1 MADLFTR
8 GIYMILITL
17 GTQDKEF
24 KRILEDVEK
33 EIKKGNIKD
42 KVVVQAGYTKYTSDV
57 MEIIDYIPVDEF
69 NDFINKCDILITHG
83 GVGSIITGLKNKKKV
98 IAVPRLKKYGE
109 HTNDHQLQIVE
120 NFANEGYI
128 LSYNDGD
135 KLSDVLKKVNSFKP
149 KKYVSN
155 KENMQKVVKDY
166 IDNTTETYNV
176 YRKVIILFAL
186 IALIVLVIL

>member
-1 MADLFTR
+1 
-8 GIYMILITL
+8 MILITL